1 MRTTLLPCCFIAL
14 LALLPM
20 RSTTDATPIPEKQA
34 ACMTAKYQ
42 PNVHL
47 HLRGGEAK
55 GNNKYSRA
63 GRVQVAPKPRK
74 ILNDGT
80 R

>member
-1 MRTTLLPCCFIAL
+1 MAL

-20 RSTTDATPIPEKQA
+20 RSTTDATQIPEKQV
-34 ACMTAKYQ
+34 ACMTGKYL
-42 PNVHL
+42 PNAHL

-55 GNNKYSRA
+55 GNTNKYNRA
-63 GRVQVAPKPRK
+63 GRVQVVPKPRK